1 MKRFCVAYIV
11 SLLFCLPAVGQSL
24 MNASEEIDNLQ
35 VTRADGRV
43 KIAMDI
49 DLSKFDVGSTE
60 IYILTPYLEN
70 GGDSLELPSVE
81 ILGRRADLYLIRN
94 DKGPV
99 TPQPL
104 YFSREATRKERKA
117 GEKQSLAYVT
127 DVAFEDW
134 MRGATVRVKEGS
146 CGCNPE
152 VVQNADK
159 PVGSLLPELYEPQY
173 VISYAE
179 PDPEPI
185 KMRDES
191 FTAYINFWVDKYD
204 IREKYKNNATELAGV
219 LNSIEKVADDEDLTI
234 TAITIE
240 GWASPEATQYHNQVL
255 SQNRANSLANWIS
268 KKTGIDRDKIEAIGC
283 GEDWA
288 GLRARVD
295 ATPGLLDRDKVYAII
310 DDASL
315 TQDQK
320 DLKLSRMQPPTIY
333 KRLMDEMYPR
343 LRRNDYRIEYKVRN
357 FNLEEARV
365 LVDSDPRKLSVSEMY
380 KVAGSYERD
389 SKEYRHVMDVAAET
403 YPSVVAAAVN
413 KAVMQIEAEQWDAA
427 LATLA
432 KSDTSDARII
442 TTQGNAYWGKGD
454 TAKAREC
461 WSKAADA
468 GNADA
473 AHNLAEIDKYLATY

>member
-104 YFSREATRKERKA
+104 YFSQEPEPEPVKSVQPTPTEQARER
-117 GEKQSLAYVT
+117 
-127 DVAFEDW
+127 VAFEDW

-173 VISYAE
+173 VISYA
-179 PDPEPI
+179 
-185 KMRDES
+185 
-191 FTAYINFWVDKYD
+191 
-204 IREKYKNNATELAGV
+204 
-219 LNSIEKVADDEDLTI
+219 
-234 TAITIE
+234 
-240 GWASPEATQYHNQVL
+240 
-255 SQNRANSLANWIS
+255 
-268 KKTGIDRDKIEAIGC
+268 
-283 GEDWA
+283 
-288 GLRARVD
+288 
-295 ATPGLLDRDKVYAII
+295 
-310 DDASL
+310 
-315 TQDQK
+315 
-320 DLKLSRMQPPTIY
+320 
-333 KRLMDEMYPR
+333 
-343 LRRNDYRIEYKVRN
+343 
-357 FNLEEARV
+357 
-365 LVDSDPRKLSVSEMY
+365 
-380 KVAGSYERD
+380 
-389 SKEYRHVMDVAAET
+389 
-403 YPSVVAAAVN
+403 
-413 KAVMQIEAEQWDAA
+413 
-427 LATLA
+427 
-432 KSDTSDARII
+432 
-442 TTQGNAYWGKGD
+442 
-454 TAKAREC
+454 
-461 WSKAADA
+461 
-468 GNADA
+468 
-473 AHNLAEIDKYLATY
+473 